1 MNFQNYTQ
9 KSMEAVQNAKNLAI
23 QNSNQQM
30 EQVHL
35 LVALLQQDG
44 GLVPQLLKKMDV
56 TVERVW
62 KPPRKRSWAKSP
74 PSPAAGKLTGS
85 ISVPTWMQPLLPPK
99 QRPAP

>member
-30 EQVHL
+30 EQIHL

-44 GLVPQLLKKMDV
+44 GLVPQLL
-56 TVERVW
+56 
-62 KPPRKRSWAKSP
+62 
-74 PSPAAGKLTGS
+74 
-85 ISVPTWMQPLLPPK
+85 
-99 QRPAP
+99 

>member
-56 TVERVW
+56 TVE
-62 KPPRKRSWAKSP
+62 
-74 PSPAAGKLTGS
+74 S
-85 ISVPTWMQPLLPPK
+85 IV
-99 QRPAP
+99 